1 MTQKYTI
8 TVSKDSFDLV
18 FTIPLIFTQN
28 FFLTCFDFKI
38 SHLGWNH
45 YPRLVLD
52 PKWNFWLDLKYNI
65 VLAFWETKSTYF
77 CFKMLYSTHFCLKR
91 IVWTQK
97 GLYQNT
103 VLKCFDTEILYY
115 GSKGFCWLG
124 LYNSVTLY
132 SKVFRHLFWLQN
144 LSFRSKWIPSTCFG
158 PKMKF

>member
-1 MTQKYTI
+1 MFWSKYNPFCFHTVLLGQKW
-8 TVSKDSFDLV
+8 V
-18 FTIPLIFTQN
+18 Q
-28 FFLTCFDFKI
+28 
-38 SHLGWNH
+38 
-45 YPRLVLD
+45 
-52 PKWNFWLDLKYNI
+52 YNI

-124 LYNSVTLY
+124 LYHSFTYY
-132 SKVFRHLFWLQN
+132 SKVFPHIFLLQN
-144 LSFRSKWIPSTCFG
+144 LSFGFKRFPSACLRT
-158 PKMKF
+158 KMKFWFGFAV